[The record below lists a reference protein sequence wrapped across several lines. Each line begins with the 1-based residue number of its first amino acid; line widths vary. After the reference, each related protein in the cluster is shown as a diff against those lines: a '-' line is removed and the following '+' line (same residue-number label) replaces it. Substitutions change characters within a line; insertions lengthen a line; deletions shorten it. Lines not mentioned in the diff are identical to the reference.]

1 MRICQCTLR
10 VCKKDGP
17 CDVQNAVDTAN
28 QNRHAAGKPPLENK
42 HTDVELA
49 VGTFYISHKAET
61 GKAPCKGCQPLVRAE
76 VSHILANNTCNGIPR
91 LFEEA

>member
-28 QNRHAAGKPPLENK
+28 QHRRASGKPPLENK
-42 HTDVELA
+42 HTDIELA
-49 VGTFYISHKAET
+49 VGTFYINHKTEM
-61 GKAPCKGCQPLVRAE
+61 GKAPCKGCKPLVRTE
-76 VSHILANNTCNGIPR
+76 VGSILAGKSCDGVPH